1 MTFSLSSSSP
11 INKKS
16 STSSPSV
23 MNNSKSNI
31 SNKSDTQNQ
40 VCFYLSPTSSKT
52 YSKDTIFSSS
62 KEAPIIMDFPSPKSK
77 ASLRSTALSTEL
89 KAEEN
94 KCFFKKLKTE
104 TPSPIPLHT
113 KPGPIFRQPKQIT
126 PTPKWSP

>member
-1 MTFSLSSSSP
+1 MTFSLSFSLL

-23 MNNSKSNI
+23 MNNSKFNI
-31 SNKSDTQNQ
+31 SNKFDTPSQ

-62 KEAPIIMDFPSPKSK
+62 KEAPIIMDLPSPKSK
-77 ASLRSTALSTEL
+77 ASLKSTALPTEL

-94 KCFFKKLKTE
+94 KSFFRKSKTE
-104 TPSPIPLHT
+104 IPSPIPLHT
-113 KPGPIFRQPKQIT
+113 KPRSIFHQPKKII
-126 PTPKWSP
+126 PAPKWSP